1 MWSEEQLNDAI
12 QMLWN
17 ASEQGEIEKVSALDD
32 KDKKEDYLVVNTVTY
47 TDPLYMKALEKLVK
61 DGRFVSESSEK
72 DRLVYRRDAQK
83 ASKS

>member
-1 MWSEEQLNDAI
+1 MWSEEQINDAV

-61 DGRFVSESSEK
+61 DGRFITESAEK
-72 DRLVYRRDAQK
+72 DRLTYRRDAQK
-83 ASKS
+83 VHNS